1 MHCFSYDCVYLR
13 CIQCWCPVKTL
24 YVQYSPGNIRL
35 MKCENC
41 KAVADEYIECEIMIL
56 VIDLILHK
64 PKAYRHL
71 LHNVINQE
79 TMKFH
84 VWLSSSIIPPALPS
98 CIIISLCIKSKIPA
112 FGLLLLNYIL
122 HMRTLS
128 FVEDRCLILESSKGK
143 LGSSNSVSSLVSI
156 CWKVLMDVIIGNLM
170 FLLTFFF
177 MVKMFFHV
185 SITISR
191 CIDLL
196 LTLMISS
203 YFKIFL
209 IAMMVWDFP
218 SSVIF
223 IIELFCLSS
232 NAAALKVMTESTM
245 RRCVWTCF
253 SAYAI
258 KFIVTRILELILL
271 GQLMQGWSQMPF
283 TFSKATMI

>member
-1 MHCFSYDCVYLR
+1 MGYR
-13 CIQCWCPVKTL
+13 CIQCGFSVKAL

-41 KAVADEYIECEIMIL
+41 RAVADEYIECEIMIL

-84 VWLSSSIIPPALPS
+84 
-98 CIIISLCIKSKIPA
+98 
-112 FGLLLLNYIL
+112 GLLWKSAVIFLLFDAY
-122 HMRTLS
+122 
-128 FVEDRCLILESSKGK
+128 RCLISESSKGK
-143 LGSSNSVSSLVSI
+143 LSSSMSFSSLVSI
-156 CWKVLMDVIIGNLM
+156 SQKVVMDVFFGNFM

-177 MVKMFFHV
+177 MVKIFFHV
-185 SITISR
+185 SISASR
-191 CIDLL
+191 WNDLL
-196 LTLMISS
+196 LVLLISG

-209 IAMMVWDFP
+209 IAMMVWEFP
-218 SSVIF
+218 SSLIF

-232 NAAALKVMTESTM
+232 NIVALKVMTESTM
-245 RRCVWTCF
+245 IQCVWTCF

-258 KFIVTRILELILL
+258 KFLVTQILELILL
-271 GQLMQGWSQMPF
+271 GQLKQSWSQMPYLLSLKP
-283 TFSKATMI
+283 T

>member
-1 MHCFSYDCVYLR
+1 MGVFWMLAVM
-13 CIQCWCPVKTL
+13 K
-24 YVQYSPGNIRL
+24 YSPGNIRL

-84 VWLSSSIIPPALPS
+84 
-98 CIIISLCIKSKIPA
+98 
-112 FGLLLLNYIL
+112 
-122 HMRTLS
+122 
-128 FVEDRCLILESSKGK
+128 
-143 LGSSNSVSSLVSI
+143 
-156 CWKVLMDVIIGNLM
+156 VLMDVIIGNLM

>member
-1 MHCFSYDCVYLR
+1 
-13 CIQCWCPVKTL
+13 
-24 YVQYSPGNIRL
+24 

-41 KAVADEYIECEIMIL
+41 KEVADEYIECEIMIL

-79 TMKFH
+79 TLKFQ
-84 VWLSSSIIPPALPS
+84 
-98 CIIISLCIKSKIPA
+98 
-112 FGLLLLNYIL
+112 GLLWKLAVIFLLFEAYK
-122 HMRTLS
+122 
-128 FVEDRCLILESSKGK
+128 FFILESSKGK
-143 LGSSNSVSSLVSI
+143 LGSLMNYSSLVST
-156 CWKVLMDVIIGNLM
+156 CWKMLMDVFFGNFI

-177 MVKMFFHV
+177 MVKIFLHT
-185 SITISR
+185 SISVSR

-196 LTLMISS
+196 LVLMISG

-209 IAMMVWDFP
+209 VAMMVWEFP

-232 NAAALKVMTESTM
+232 NAVALKVTTESTM
-245 RRCVWTCF
+245 RSCVWTCF

-258 KFIVTRILELILL
+258 KFFVPRVLELILL
-271 GQLMQGWSQMPF
+271 GQLTQG
-283 TFSKATMI
+283 

>member
-1 MHCFSYDCVYLR
+1 MGYR
-13 CIQCWCPVKTL
+13 CIQCGCPVKTL

-56 VIDLILHK
+56 AIDLILHK

-79 TMKFH
+79 TMKFQ
-84 VWLSSSIIPPALPS
+84 
-98 CIIISLCIKSKIPA
+98 
-112 FGLLLLNYIL
+112 GLLWKLAVIFLFFEYY
-122 HMRTLS
+122 
-128 FVEDRCLILESSKGK
+128 RCLILESSKGK
-143 LGSSNSVSSLVSI
+143 LDSSMSVSPSVSI
-156 CWKVLMDVIIGNLM
+156 CWKVLMDVLFGNLM

-177 MVKMFFHV
+177 MVMMLFHV
-185 SITISR
+185 SITITR

-196 LTLMISS
+196 LALMISS
-203 YFKIFL
+203 YFKIFF
-209 IAMMVWDFP
+209 IAMMVWEFP

-232 NAAALKVMTESTM
+232 NAATLKVMTDSTM
-245 RRCVWTCF
+245 SRCVWTCF

-258 KFIVTRILELILL
+258 KFIITWILELLP

-283 TFSKATMI
+283 TFYKPA

>member
-1 MHCFSYDCVYLR
+1 MGYR
-13 CIQCWCPVKTL
+13 CIQCGCPVKTL

-56 VIDLILHK
+56 AIDLILHK

-79 TMKFH
+79 TMKFQMFDLGKQQGKIGFINEC
-84 VWLSSSIIPPALPS
+84 LSISINMLEGADGCFIWELDV
-98 CIIISLCIKSKIPA
+98 
-112 FGLLLLNYIL
+112 
-122 HMRTLS
+122 S
-128 FVEDRCLILESSKGK
+128 F
-143 LGSSNSVSSLVSI
+143 N
-156 CWKVLMDVIIGNLM
+156 
-170 FLLTFFF
+170 FLLYGYDAFPCINHHHQLVTTA
-177 MVKMFFHV
+177 VY
-185 SITISR
+185 SCTDSCQ

-196 LTLMISS
+196 LALMISS
-203 YFKIFL
+203 YFKIFF
-209 IAMMVWDFP
+209 IAMMVWEFP

-232 NAAALKVMTESTM
+232 NAATLKVMTDSTM
-245 RRCVWTCF
+245 SRCVWTCF

-258 KFIVTRILELILL
+258 KFIITWILELLP

-283 TFSKATMI
+283 TFYKPA

>member
-1 MHCFSYDCVYLR
+1 MGYR
-13 CIQCWCPVKTL
+13 CIQCGCPVKTL

-41 KAVADEYIECEIMIL
+41 KAVADKYIECEIMIL
-56 VIDLILHK
+56 AIDLILHK

-79 TMKFH
+79 TMKFQ

-98 CIIISLCIKSKIPA
+98 CIITSLSIKSSILA
-112 FGLLLLNYIL
+112 FGLLLRNHIS
-122 HMRTLS
+122 HMRTLP

-143 LGSSNSVSSLVSI
+143 LDSSMSVSPSVSI
-156 CWKVLMDVIIGNLM
+156 CWKVLMDVLFGNLM

-177 MVKMFFHV
+177 MVMMLFHV
-185 SITISR
+185 SITITR

-196 LTLMISS
+196 LALMISS
-203 YFKIFL
+203 YFKIFF
-209 IAMMVWDFP
+209 IAMMVWEFP

-232 NAAALKVMTESTM
+232 NAATLKVMTDSTM
-245 RRCVWTCF
+245 SRCVWTCF

-258 KFIVTRILELILL
+258 KFIITWILELLP

-283 TFSKATMI
+283 TFYKPA

>member
-1 MHCFSYDCVYLR
+1 MGYR

-84 VWLSSSIIPPALPS
+84 
-98 CIIISLCIKSKIPA
+98 
-112 FGLLLLNYIL
+112 GLLWKLAVIFLLFESY
-122 HMRTLS
+122 
-128 FVEDRCLILESSKGK
+128 RCLILESSKGK

>member
-79 TMKFH
+79 TMK
-84 VWLSSSIIPPALPS
+84 
-98 CIIISLCIKSKIPA
+98 
-112 FGLLLLNYIL
+112 
-122 HMRTLS
+122 
-128 FVEDRCLILESSKGK
+128 CLILESSKGK